1 MRGLIGKSTS
11 FLLNCY
17 IFRPED
23 YFAEMAKTDEH
34 MQKVRK
40 NLMSKKAAQARTEK
54 VRQLRE
60 QKKIA
65 KRVQVFFFLCYG
77 NIVHNLFLFN

>member
-1 MRGLIGKSTS
+1 
-11 FLLNCY
+11 
-17 IFRPED
+17 
-23 YFAEMAKTDEH
+23 MAKTDEH

-40 NLMSKKAAQARTEK
+40 NLMAKQAAQSRVEK

-65 KRVQVFFFLCYG
+65 KRVQVSYKQYNQKNIFLT
-77 NIVHNLFLFN
+77 